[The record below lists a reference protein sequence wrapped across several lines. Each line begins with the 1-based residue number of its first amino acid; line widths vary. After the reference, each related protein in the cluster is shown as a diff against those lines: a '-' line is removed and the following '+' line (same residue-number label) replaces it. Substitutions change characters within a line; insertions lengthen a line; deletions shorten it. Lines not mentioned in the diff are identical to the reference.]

1 MGRESRS
8 SSRSSTAAS
17 VPVAKKTGSAAAK
30 RAQAAAEEEAIR
42 QDDELTVMVLINDND
57 RSGPDRLGVLPKT
70 KASAKKQK
78 PGKSRKPTTSG
89 KARTLR
95 SHGPAP
101 IAGYVFVSC

>member
-17 VPVAKKTGSAAAK
+17 DPVAKKTGSAAAK
-30 RAQAAAEEEAIR
+30 RAQAAAAEEEAIR

-70 KASAKKQK
+70 EASAKKQ
-78 PGKSRKPTTSG
+78 PGKSREPTTAG
-89 KARTLR
+89 KATTVRP
-95 SHGPAP
+95 HGPAP
-101 IAGYVFVSC
+101 ITAG

>member
-30 RAQAAAEEEAIR
+30 RAQAAAAEEEAIR

-78 PGKSRKPTTSG
+78 PGKCREPTTSG
-89 KARTLR
+89 KAKTSVRP
-95 SHGPAP
+95 HGPAP
-101 IAGYVFVSC
+101 ITAG